1 MGGGGGRESGDQ
13 GPPAPPPPPRV
24 LRVGGNRARA
34 TASSRGPRPPCQ
46 PERRWRPL
54 SRLLFRGF
62 CGVTVTCA
70 SGTGCS
76 GRSARARGLAR
87 PSAQPA
93 QGRPSLLSRAPAGR
107 RLISEPA
114 SLEPPSRGRACGQL
128 SSDGLL
134 SSLNNAWIL
143 PWRPGAVHT
152 QMFPGVHPT
161 PDNTRRSKSG
171 ASLPDGT
178 LGGKWVVDRY

>member
-1 MGGGGGRESGDQ
+1 MGLGAG
-13 GPPAPPPPPRV
+13 
-24 LRVGGNRARA
+24 RVGGRRAQA
-34 TASSRGPRPPCQ
+34 TARSTGPNPPCQ
-46 PERRWRPL
+46 PERRWRLL
-54 SRLLFRGF
+54 SRLLFRGL

-93 QGRPSLLSRAPAGR
+93 RGRPSPLSRPPAGR

-134 SSLNNAWIL
+134 SSLNNAWIR
-143 PWRPGAVHT
+143 PWQPGPVLT
-152 QMFPGVHPT
+152 QMFPGVRPT
-161 PDNTRRSKSG
+161 PDNTQRSKSG
-171 ASLPDGT
+171 ASLPDGM
-178 LGGKWVVDRY
+178 LGGKWVVGKY

>member
-1 MGGGGGRESGDQ
+1 MGGGEGGGTGERGSG
-13 GPPAPPPPPRV
+13 GPRPARV
-24 LRVGGNRARA
+24 RRVSGSRARA
-34 TASSRGPRPPCQ
+34 TARSRGPSLPCQ

-93 QGRPSLLSRAPAGR
+93 RGRPSSLLGR

-134 SSLNNAWIL
+134 SLNNAWIL
-143 PWRPGAVHT
+143 TWRPGAVHT
-152 QMFPGVHPT
+152 QMFPGVRPSAPPQTTPGAQNRAHPS
-161 PDNTRRSKSG
+161 PMER
-171 ASLPDGT
+171 
-178 LGGKWVVDRY
+178 